1 MTSLC
6 KIPELSKFRQSQHT
20 KPRNSLQF
28 ATAQSDKSQ
37 FLKSASRAGFAA
49 RIPQFFRKHIPVSVI
64 VQKFGGTSV
73 ANAEKIRIAA
83 ARAVKARQAGHD
95 VVVVV
100 SARGHKTDEL
110 IDLARSITSSPRPRE
125 MDMLLS
131 TGEQESVA
139 LLAMAVHELG
149 HEAISLTGAQI
160 GVLTDTTH
168 TKARIV
174 SISTAR
180 IREHLAAGAIVI
192 AAGFQGV
199 DSAMNI
205 TTLGRGGSDTTATAL
220 AAVLDAEMCEIY
232 TDVEGVFTTDPRVV
246 SDARKVERI
255 SYDEMLELASLG
267 AGVMHSRS
275 IEFAKKYAV
284 NLRVRPSYSDGPG
297 TLIAPQ
303 NGTAQPVVTGVA
315 FVRNEAL
322 VTLIGLPD
330 QPGVMSSLFTA
341 LSSARIPVDMVV
353 QNAAAEGL
361 ANVSFTVSEDELP
374 AAMEVVAAA
383 ARTLSA
389 QSIQKTTGLSKVS
402 IVGHGMQTHTGVAAR
417 LFQILSDSNIRIH
430 VVTTSEI
437 KISVLIDSDR
447 CNDAILAVHSGF
459 GLNQP
464 SPPLPGCGHPASS
477 ATNAVSSDE
486 VVADIISRLDSMES
500 ILVSDITSDTDQCRI
515 SLSNLPDAPEVAG
528 TVFAAVAEGGVLVDL
543 IVQNTPRSGVASISF
558 TVPAADGPRCLQR
571 LQTVLDEHYPSGTLN
586 SESEICKLIITGIG
600 LRSHTDV
607 GRRVFRTL
615 AENRINVDMI
625 STSEIKISIV
635 VGSQQSAKALTALR
649 TEFQTD

>member
-1 MTSLC
+1 M
-6 KIPELSKFRQSQHT
+6 
-20 KPRNSLQF
+20 
-28 ATAQSDKSQ
+28 
-37 FLKSASRAGFAA
+37 
-49 RIPQFFRKHIPVSVI
+49 I

-83 ARAVKARQAGHD
+83 ERAVKARKAGHD

-110 IDLARSITSSPRPRE
+110 IDLARSITSNPRPRE

-149 HEAISLTGAQI
+149 AEAISLTGAQI

-199 DSAMNI
+199 DAAMNI

-220 AAVLDAEMCEIY
+220 AAVLDAELCEIY

-246 SDARKVERI
+246 ADARKVERI

-275 IEFAKKYAV
+275 IEFAKKFAV

-297 TLIAPQ
+297 TLIAPY
-303 NGTAQPVVTGVA
+303 NGTTQTVVTGVA

-322 VTLIGLPD
+322 ITLIGLPD

-341 LSSARIPVDMVV
+341 LSGARIPVDMVV
-353 QNAAAEGL
+353 QNTAAEGL

-374 AAMEVVAAA
+374 AAMEVVKSAAS
-383 ARTLSA
+383 TLSA
-389 QSIQKTTGLSKVS
+389 QSVQQATGLSKVS

-417 LFQILSDSNIRIH
+417 LFQILADSHMRIH
-430 VVTTSEI
+430 VVTTSDI

-459 GLNQP
+459 GLHQP
-464 SPPLPGCGHPASS
+464 SPPLPGYGRPTNSLTNS
-477 ATNAVSSDE
+477 GEATDE
-486 VVADIISRLDSMES
+486 VVADIVSRLDSMES

-515 SLSNLPDAPEVAG
+515 SLGNLPDDPVAAT
-528 TVFAAVAEGGVLVDL
+528 TVFAAVAEAGILVDL
-543 IVQNTPRSGVASISF
+543 IVQNTPRSGVSGISF

-571 LQTVLDEHYPSGTLN
+571 LQTELKTSYPQAELH
-586 SESEICKLIITGIG
+586 SESGICKLIITGIG

-635 VGSQQSAKALTALR
+635 VSSQESAKALAALQS
-649 TEFQTD
+649 EFRMT

>member
-1 MTSLC
+1 M
-6 KIPELSKFRQSQHT
+6 
-20 KPRNSLQF
+20 
-28 ATAQSDKSQ
+28 
-37 FLKSASRAGFAA
+37 
-49 RIPQFFRKHIPVSVI
+49 I

-83 ARAVKARQAGHD
+83 ARAVRARQAGHD

-110 IDLARSITSSPRPRE
+110 IDLARSITPSPRPRE

-149 HEAISLTGAQI
+149 QEAISLTGAQI

-297 TLIAPQ
+297 TLIAPH

-341 LSSARIPVDMVV
+341 LSGARIPVDMVV
-353 QNAAAEGL
+353 QNTAAEGL

-383 ARTLSA
+383 ARTLA
-389 QSIQKTTGLSKVS
+389 PQAVHQATGLSKVS

-417 LFQILSDSNIRIH
+417 LFQILSDSSIRIH

-437 KISVLIDSDR
+437 KISVLIDGDR

-464 SPPLPGCGHPASS
+464 SPPLPGCGHPTSTAGSV
-477 ATNAVSSDE
+477 AETSDD
-486 VVADIISRLDSMES
+486 VVADIVSRLDSMES
-500 ILVSDITSDTDQCRI
+500 ILVSDISSDTDQCRI
-515 SLSNLPDAPEVAG
+515 SLSNLPDAPHVAG

-558 TVPAADGPRCLQR
+558 TVPAADGQRCLKL
-571 LQTVLDEHYPSGTLN
+571 LQTVLDQHYPSGILN

-625 STSEIKISIV
+625 STSEIKISVV
-635 VGSQQSAKALTALR
+635 VGSQESARALTALR
-649 TEFQTD
+649 TEFQIA